1 MFLFHCRENYSNFT
15 YVIRIKCVIFRA
27 FYSDKLGPYEKFM
40 TELLGFDRLLPMNTG
55 VEGGESACKI
65 ARKWG
70 YDVKKIREGQ
80 AKVQAT

>member
-1 MFLFHCRENYSNFT
+1 
-15 YVIRIKCVIFRA
+15 
-27 FYSDKLGPYEKFM
+27 M

-70 YDVKKIREGQ
+70 YDVKKIPEGQ
-80 AKVQAT
+80 AKVRPMAYYLPT

>member
-1 MFLFHCRENYSNFT
+1 
-15 YVIRIKCVIFRA
+15 
-27 FYSDKLGPYEKFM
+27 M

-70 YDVKKIREGQ
+70 YDVKKIPYKQ
-80 AKVQAT
+80 AKVGRSKGSLTSLSYIIIYYLFKNRHVLQLSIIFSII